1 MSKILVRRL
10 FEQEE
15 EMPNASIEKPEYDVK
30 IVTKDIDGAEK
41 ALNDP
46 KNYGGT
52 FSQDKGEL
60 VIFKKIYLAQGM
72 GFDKNTFTSVFK
84 MNDESPEKFRDAF
97 LEPKDKESSDTNGLT
112 PKPKYNKLFSQH
124 KYLLSPLPTK
134 YMKPDVEYPNNPIW
148 LDELY
153 IVLKSEEGKPPGQF
167 YVNSAANAAR
177 LDKFTGKTADTLG
190 YEVKGNTIIFPKS
203 LNPKQTNNEIKNKVK
218 KVLDGKVEYRFKGA
232 GGPRNL
238 TKIGTSQAK
247 LKEMIREEI
256 LKMLK

>member
-15 EMPNASIEKPEYDVK
+15 EMPNVAIEKPEYDVK

-112 PKPKYNKLFSQH
+112 PKPKYNELFSRH

-167 YVNSAANAAR
+167 YINSKANSDK

-203 LNPKQTNNEIKNKVK
+203 LNPKMTTSELKNKVK
-218 KVLDGKVEYRFKGA
+218 KVLDGKVEYSDKKESEKRK
-232 GGPRNL
+232 L
-238 TKIGTSQAK
+238 TKIGTSQVK